1 VPVITNIPAAT
12 WFGYQNSQSRQSF
25 VFPLGALSYL
35 FLTNSDFAFNQN
47 RFLPS
52 SQVTT
57 DPANNFP
64 VPSWKVKLTP
74 RVRFA
79 LVDAAAQR
87 IVDYVNL
94 SSPEDPVDVADL
106 LPGTDQGGEATC
118 NGNFNG
124 EIGSLFCTNRPNG
137 IPIPSVPTYGI
148 INQYGISIGSIQVSA
163 AFWQAFNAQTNDK
176 TLSTDEFRRRLLS
189 STDTT
194 LDFAA
199 PFSPRRVIHH
209 SISWQA
215 NDPLVHYVIWDLQDP
230 LSGKRKLS
238 YDINGPGSISVTDNP
253 LIGFPLPGQNTAS
266 PLNQHF
272 RPWGGNPNKAGDT
285 SPPTS
290 KNIALKDSQLTGSD
304 IWNFPTNCYP
314 NLDWLGRVH
323 RGTPWQTLFLKAI
336 NVDLNTW
343 GLWTGVTNANEAQL
357 TMPTNDWRVA
367 SLIVSMLNTNDPH
380 HLFSVNQPTPE
391 AWRGVLDGLTVLTN
405 IGPSQFN
412 TLVMSSNSPQ
422 AGIIGTALDGVRAIQ
437 PNQYFHNVGDIL
449 ATPELSTASPWLNT
463 SNGVNSGITDEA
475 YEKIPV
481 ELLVLLRP
489 DSVATVT
496 QEAGSFHVRFSG
508 LDSYAYGVQVSSDL
522 QNWFTVST
530 NYPSN
535 GSFNFTES
543 PIQNLPRRFYRS
555 VLLP

>member
-1 VPVITNIPAAT
+1 
-12 WFGYQNSQSRQSF
+12 
-25 VFPLGALSYL
+25 VFPLGAMSYL

-57 DPANNFP
+57 DPVNNFP
-64 VPSWKVKLTP
+64 VPPWKVKLTP
-74 RVRFA
+74 RLRFA
-79 LVDAAAQR
+79 LVDVAAQR

-106 LPGTDQGGEATC
+106 LPGTDQGGDATC

-137 IPIPSVPTYGI
+137 SPIPSVPTYGI
-148 INQYGISIGSIQVSA
+148 FNQYDISIGIVQVSA
-163 AFWQAFNAQTNDK
+163 AFWQAFNAQANDK
-176 TLSTDEFRRRLLS
+176 ALSIDEFRRRLLS

-215 NDPLVHYVIWDLQDP
+215 NDPLVHYVIWDLLDP
-230 LSGKRKLS
+230 LSGKRKIS
-238 YDINGPGSISVTDNP
+238 YDIDGHGSISSTDNP
-253 LIGFPLPGQNTAS
+253 LTGFPLPGQNTIS

-272 RPWGGNPNKAGDT
+272 RPWGGNPNHSGDT
-285 SPPTS
+285 LPPTS
-290 KNIALKDSQLTGSD
+290 KNLALKDSQVTRSD
-304 IWNFPTNCYP
+304 TWNFPTNGYP

-343 GLWTGVTNANEAQL
+343 GLWTGVTNTTETQL
-357 TMPTNDWRVA
+357 TVPTNDWRVV
-367 SLIVSMLNTNDPH
+367 SLIISILNTNDPH
-380 HLFSVNQPTPE
+380 HLFSLNQPNPD

-405 IGPSQFN
+405 IGPSQFD

-422 AGIIGTALDGVRAIQ
+422 AAIIGTALDEVRATQ
-437 PNQYFHNVGDIL
+437 PNQYFHTVGDIL

-481 ELLVLLRP
+481 QLLVLLRP
-489 DSVATVT
+489 DLVATVT

-508 LDSYAYGVQVSSDL
+508 LDGYSYGVQVSSDL

-555 VLLP
+555 ILLP